1 MMFEEFT
8 ESARRV
14 IVLSQQEA
22 RALGHTCIGT
32 EHLLLGAL
40 TVCMESGLHDIDTAE
55 ARKVTRELV
64 PGSPDPSPG
73 HIRFIDRAKKVL
85 ERSLRS
91 IRYPVWTNHTGSA
104 SPGRCSTTSS
114 H

>member
-1 MMFEEFT
+1 M
-8 ESARRV
+8 

-73 HIRFIDRAKKVL
+73 QVH
-85 ERSLRS
+85 RSGEKSTRTITALDS
-91 IRYPVWTNHTGSA
+91 I
-104 SPGRCSTTSS
+104 PGVDEPHRIGLARQVFY
-114 H
+114 HF

>member
-1 MMFEEFT
+1 MFEEFT

-32 EHLLLGAL
+32 EHLLFGAL

-55 ARKVTRELV
+55 ARKARELV
-64 PGSPDPSPG
+64 SGSPDPSPG
-73 HIRFIDRAKKVL
+73 TFCSSIGRKKVL

-104 SPGRCSTTSS
+104 SPSKCSTTSS